1 MHKTLFNFLELS
13 MFIYL
18 KYISNEVDKG
28 LGHGK
33 KKFIYHLNYHGRLK
47 IMIYSNTCRE
57 QNLY

>member
-33 KKFIYHLNYHGRLK
+33 KEFYIPFKLSWK
-47 IMIYSNTCRE
+47 T
-57 QNLY
+57 